1 MTIMKKAITRTGTYS
16 LLAILLVLAFSTCK
30 KDAATASGTIIGKWA
45 NTYSQQITQYEFK
58 SDSTFEMDVFAKDS
72 VTKNITGYRY
82 KSTGKY
88 TLKNSVLTLYD
99 VSNFSNPN
107 STFGPITALAPIT
120 GAQTSTY
127 TIKIDVQKNQL
138 LFYFICPPNANCI
151 ASPIIYYR
159 E

>member
-1 MTIMKKAITRTGTYS
+1 MTIMKKAIIRTGTYS
-16 LLAILLVLAFSTCK
+16 LLTILLVLAFSTCK
-30 KDAATASGTIIGKWA
+30 KDATTASGTIIGKWA
-45 NTYSQQITQYEFK
+45 NTYLQQITQYEFK
-58 SDSTFEMDVFAKDS
+58 IDSTFEMEVFTKDS
-72 VTKNITGYRY
+72 VNKNITGYRY

-99 VSNFSNPN
+99 ISNFSNPN
-107 STFGPITALAPIT
+107 SAFGLITALVPVT

-138 LFYFICPPNANCI
+138 LFYFTCPLNASCI
-151 ASPIIYYR
+151 ASPIIYYK